1 MAPSTG
7 NTGESETDGKEF
19 YNGHTFEVEGVG
31 SPTIVFDG
39 ITYTLAQ
46 FHTHTPSE
54 HKVAGRHYDMEMHF
68 VHKAVVDGVTKLAVV
83 GCFFEKG
90 DRSPTFIKEL
100 METVPKLTAAP
111 TELAPTL
118 DFRVSF
124 PSSPHFALLPHVCGR
139 WEARRDRRAHNCG
152 LDRRHRAAS

>member
-1 MAPSTG
+1 M
-7 NTGESETDGKEF
+7 
-19 YNGHTFEVEGVG
+19 G

-90 DRSPTFIKEL
+90 DRSPSFIKEL
-100 METVPKLTAAP
+100 MREALPKATSKPTV
-111 TELAPTL
+111 LAPTL
-118 DFRVSF
+118 DFRVRFS
-124 PSSPHFALLPHVCGR
+124 SSPHFYLLPHVCGR
-139 WEARRDRRAHNCG
+139 WEARRDCRAHNIVVHRRAVRRACG
-152 LDRRHRAAS
+152 TRCFEC